1 MASWTQTTGIALAA
15 LTLAGCSILRPA
27 ASGPATEAR
36 AAAAPERDA
45 NGMRIARYTTAGAPP
60 VAQAQDPM
68 SVIARIS
75 YPRQTIRNVGDA
87 VHHTLLR
94 TGWRLNES
102 TLTGEARDV
111 LVMPLPDSQRVV
123 GPYEVRT
130 ILHVLLGNSWVWCE
144 DPVRRTVTFMLRD
157 GAGATCPTGAT
168 FSDSTAAAP
177 AVPMAVQL
185 PQVEEILN
193 EGEN

>member
-1 MASWTQTTGIALAA
+1 MHTDTHGFLDTDNGN
-15 LTLAGCSILRPA
+15 RPGYPHA
-27 ASGPATEAR
+27 CRLFNPAPR
-36 AAAAPERDA
+36 R
-45 NGMRIARYTTAGAPP
+45 
-60 VAQAQDPM
+60 
-68 SVIARIS
+68 RIS